1 MLEDVKYFLEDHK
14 KIIIALS
21 ILLILFIILMVFLFK
36 DGSHKVLYNSNQLF
50 YNDKQLLIGLEK
62 LPPSE
67 DNIRYTMS
75 AFVRV
80 NNLDGNTAWTEDQSY
95 TKYIINNYGSP
106 NIVYYRETGML
117 VVEIAYKSNDGVNEM
132 YEFNLEHFPMQK
144 WLQLCVVVD
153 GRYIEL
159 YKNGEL
165 FTAKKL
171 DTAPM
176 KTRKMMKI
184 GDKNKNYNGHIGLID
199 YYNRALNQDE
209 VRKLFKK
216 RIRRLPKE
224 VLTYEQ
230 AYYLDN
236 KDIIKGK
243 IDKIKK
249 F

>member
-1 MLEDVKYFLEDHK
+1 MLEDVKYFIEDHK
-14 KIIIALS
+14 KTIIVLS
-21 ILLILFIILMVFLFK
+21 IMLIVLIILMVFLLK
-36 DGSHKVLYNSNQLF
+36 DSSHKVLYNSNQLF
-50 YNDKQLLIGLEK
+50 YNDKQILIGLEK

-75 AFVRV
+75 VFVRV
-80 NNLDGNTAWTEDQSY
+80 NNLDGNTAWNEDQSY

-106 NIVYYRETGML
+106 NIVYYRDTGML
-117 VVEIAYKSNDGVNEM
+117 VVEIAYKSNDAVNEM
-132 YEFNLEHFPMQK
+132 YEFKLDHFPMQK
-144 WLQLCVVVD
+144 WIQLCVVVN

-171 DTAPM
+171 DTVPIQ
-176 KTRKMMKI
+176 TRKMMKI
-184 GDKNKNYNGHIGLID
+184 GDNKKNYNGHIGFID

-209 VRKLFKK
+209 IRKLFKK

-243 IDKIKK
+243 VDSINK

>member
-1 MLEDVKYFLEDHK
+1 MLEDVKYFFEDHK
-14 KIIIALS
+14 KTIIVLSVMLILIIIM
-21 ILLILFIILMVFLFK
+21 IVFLFK
-36 DGSHKVLYNSNQLF
+36 DNSHTVIYNSNKLF
-50 YNDKQLLIGLEK
+50 YNDNQLLIGLEK
-62 LPPSE
+62 LPQSE

-75 AFVRV
+75 VFVRV
-80 NNLDGNTAWTEDQSY
+80 NNLDGNTMWTEDQSY

-106 NIVYYRETGML
+106 NIVYYRDTGTL
-117 VVEIAYKSNDGVNEM
+117 VVEIAYKSDDGINEM
-132 YEFNLEHFPMQK
+132 YEFKLEYFPMQK
-144 WLQLCVVVD
+144 WIQLCVVVN

-165 FTAKKL
+165 LTAKKL
-171 DTAPM
+171 DTTPV

-184 GDKNKNYNGHIGLID
+184 GDNKKNYNGHIGLID

-216 RIRRLPKE
+216 RIGRLPKN
-224 VLTYEQ
+224 VLSYEQ
-230 AYYLDN
+230 SKYLDN

-243 IDKIKK
+243 VDKIKK